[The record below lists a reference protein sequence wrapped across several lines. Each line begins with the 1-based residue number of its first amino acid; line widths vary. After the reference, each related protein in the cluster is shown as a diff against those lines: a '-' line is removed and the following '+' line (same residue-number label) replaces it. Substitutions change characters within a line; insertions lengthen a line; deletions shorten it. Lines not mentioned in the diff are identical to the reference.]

1 MSFFKST
8 GRRPGIE
15 ALEAKQLL
23 AGDVLVSVVGG
34 NLIVTGDEMDNEI
47 SIQSGA
53 EPGQYVV
60 HGRQD
65 TNVTL
70 SKDCPAGSEH
80 GQEDDDTDA
89 ENVVVVN
96 GVRRGARIRMADGD
110 DTVLIQNARFAGN
123 VSVNMGE
130 GHDSVNVGNQLVFGP
145 PQFPPGFGTNPA
157 EFISTIDAT
166 SESSSFVGRITQVE
180 NDGEVRVENGT
191 GEWETFT
198 YDDNTEVVDAAGNDV
213 PLDELEGVKV
223 RVTYHTEGIKQV
235 ADKIQ
240 VCRVQVNSVT
250 PRSSL
255 TGEGPGGPGDKPGE
269 HQGPGG
275 PGEHQGP
282 GGPGEHQGPGGGD
295 GPEAEPVEEPS
306 VVIKGGL
313 RIVTGGG
320 EDRGI
325 AVDDHVDIVDVNIGR
340 GLQIHTGDGVDDV
353 FLSNIDVGSNR
364 APKTGKSPNHRTSS
378 HVQVSLGDGTNRL
391 VMGDIHAGRIVARGG
406 EGNDEFTVGSTESRL
421 LAIHGGRGEGSDRVK
436 LTGVQAQIA
445 SVRTAAGDDR
455 VRVTDSAFKVLNVQ
469 LGEGSDSL
477 VMGGVSAR
485 LAALSGGPGDADL
498 LEELGENLIA
508 YERVRGFELPPV
520 DDTDPEDDTGLV

>member
-53 EPGQYVV
+53 EPGQYIV

-80 GQEDDDTDA
+80 GQEDQDTDA

-130 GHDSVNVGNQLVFGP
+130 GHDSVIVGNQLVFGP
-145 PQFPPGFGTNPA
+145 PKFPPGHDPPV
-157 EFISTIDAT
+157 ESLPISELNRGDTAPIVSPEAPQGDAGDAT
-166 SESSSFVGRITQVE
+166 PADATDFKGPDRP
-180 NDGEVRVENGT
+180 GE
-191 GEWETFT
+191 
-198 YDDNTEVVDAAGNDV
+198 
-213 PLDELEGVKV
+213 
-223 RVTYHTEGIKQV
+223 HQ
-235 ADKIQ
+235 
-240 VCRVQVNSVT
+240 
-250 PRSSL
+250 
-255 TGEGPGGPGDKPGE
+255 GPGDKPGE

-275 PGEHQGP
+275 KPGEHQGPGDKPGEHQGP
-282 GGPGEHQGPGGGD
+282 GGKPGEHQGPGDKPGEHQGPGDKPGEHQGPGDKPGEHQGPGDKPGEHQGPGGGD
-295 GPEAEPVEEPS
+295 RPEGEPVEEPS

-325 AVDDHVDIVDVNIGR
+325 SVDDHVDVVDVNIGR
-340 GLQIHTGDGVDDV
+340 GLQILTGDGVDDV
-353 FLSNIDVGSNR
+353 LLRNINVGSNM
-364 APKTGKSPNHRTSS
+364 APKTGNSPSQQTSGRV
-378 HVQVSLGDGTNRL
+378 HVGLGDGTDRL
-391 VMGDIHAGRIVARGG
+391 VMSDIHAGRIVARGG
-406 EGNDEFTVGSTESRL
+406 EGNDEITVGGTESRL
-421 LAIHGGRGEGSDRVK
+421 LAIHGGRGEGADRIK
-436 LTGVQAQIA
+436 LSGAKAELA
-445 SVRTAAGDDR
+445 SVRTAAGDDQ
-455 VRVTDSAFKVLNVQ
+455 VRVIDSAFKVLSVQ
-469 LGEGSDSL
+469 LGKGSDSL
-477 VMGGVSAR
+477 TMGGVSAR

-498 LEELGENLIA
+498 LEQLGENLIA
-508 YERVRGFELPPV
+508 HERIRGFELPAV
-520 DDTDPEDDTGLV
+520 DDTAPEADTGLV